1 MQNAIYMK
9 PLIFVGPSLSPRA
22 QELIAQHQLA
32 VQPPVCRGDIDRLMG
47 SGFLGTLIMVD
58 GRFKEVLAVGHAE
71 IRHALEKGCSVYGLS
86 SMGAIRAYE
95 METLGMQGFG
105 KVFQYFKKEE
115 DFQDDEVALLHGQSP
130 FFYTF
135 SEPLVHFRECVKE
148 YVGNGQLS
156 KEAGQVI
163 IATLKE
169 QYFGKRTMDQFCT
182 LMAQHGGIT
191 TEEIPRDFDRFRIKQ
206 QDLIHFLEVAPWTVK
221 T

>member
-1 MQNAIYMK
+1 MK
-9 PLIFVGPSLSPRA
+9 PLIFVGPSLSARA
-22 QELIAQHQLA
+22 SDLIAQHQLD
-32 VQPPVCRGDIDRLMG
+32 VRPPVSRGDIDQLLD
-47 SGFLGTLIMVD
+47 SGFSGPLILVD

-71 IRHALEKGCSVYGLS
+71 IRRALEEGCPVYGLS

-105 KVFQYFKKEE
+105 KVFQYFKQED

-148 YVGNGQLS
+148 YVKNGQLS
-156 KEAGQVI
+156 HDAGATI
-163 IATLKE
+163 IATLKG

-182 LMAQHGGIT
+182 LMAQHGKIAA
-191 TEEIPRDFDRFRIKQ
+191 EEIPRDFDRFRIKQ
-206 QDLIHFLEVAPWTVK
+206 QDLVQFLEAAPWSN
-221 T
+221 